1 MHPTLRDGEVVL
13 VDQNAYLSSPPNPND
28 IVLALHPYKGGVHM
42 VKRVLHLVESGHVFL
57 KGDNPLESSDSRAF
71 GAVHPSKILGQVIGS
86 LP

>member
-1 MHPTLRDGEVVL
+1 
-13 VDQNAYLSSPPNPND
+13 
-28 IVLALHPYKGGVHM
+28 M